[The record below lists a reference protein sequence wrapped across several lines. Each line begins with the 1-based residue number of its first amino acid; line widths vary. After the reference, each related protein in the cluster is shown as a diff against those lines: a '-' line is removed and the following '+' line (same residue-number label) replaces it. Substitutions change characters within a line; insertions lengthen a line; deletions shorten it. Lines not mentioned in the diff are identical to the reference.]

1 MPKQK
6 SHKGA
11 AKRFEISRTG
21 KIRRRRA
28 FGAHLFEHKSA
39 SRKRRTHRPDTVSKA
54 ERKRIRTMLGG

>member
-28 FGAHLFEHKSA
+28 FGGHLFEHKSA
-39 SRKRRTHRPDTVSKA
+39 SRKRRTHSPDTVSKA
-54 ERKRIRTMLGG
+54 DRKRIRTMLGG